1 MNEMAS
7 GIGATEPYSWE
18 FREDKFNREV
28 TATLAKYEN
37 KLNNTWKQQRL
48 ISVIVMLCSVFAP
61 LFVVGS
67 SLEKVF
73 FMSDVAI
80 KIAALIVTVI
90 LSIAEG
96 LKRIFRFDRRWVAI
110 YWARSAIKRARND
123 YRIAQIGQPIGSET
137 WVANFKAFRDRYYET
152 IDAETREFFDALGK
166 GDEKAAPK

>member
-7 GIGATEPYSWE
+7 DIGTEPSSWD
-18 FREDKFNREV
+18 FREDKFNRDV
-28 TATLAKYEN
+28 AGTLEYYTN

-48 ISVIVMLCSVFAP
+48 ISLIVMLCSVFAP
-61 LFVVGS
+61 LLVVGS
-67 SLEKVF
+67 SLDQAF
-73 FMSDVAI
+73 YMSDVAI
-80 KIAALIVTVI
+80 KIAAVIVTII

-96 LKRIFRFDRRWVAI
+96 LKRIFRFERRWVAI

-152 IDAETREFFDALGK
+152 IDAETHEFFDALGK
-166 GDEKAAPK
+166 GDEKAGPK

>member
-1 MNEMAS
+1 MAS

-18 FREDKFNREV
+18 FREDKFNRDV
-28 TATLAKYEN
+28 AGTLEYYSK
-37 KLNNTWKQQRL
+37 KLHNTWKKQRL

-61 LFVVGS
+61 LFVAAS

-80 KIAALIVTVI
+80 KIAALIATII

-96 LKRIFRFDRRWVAI
+96 LKRIFRFDRGWVAI
-110 YWARSAIKRARND
+110 YWARSAIKRARNN
-123 YRIAQIGQPIGSET
+123 YRIAQVGQPIGSET
-137 WVANFKAFRDRYYET
+137 WVANLKAFRDRYYET